1 MKAFFLITR
10 SVTGRLLGLR
20 RSIGLFVLTG
30 SIAPILL
37 VLAPGRSGEWMA
49 TFYNDITV
57 GLGFS
62 ILFPV
67 AALVVSTAA
76 LGEERKSHTLPFLLL
91 KPVSRWVVSLGVITA
106 AALASFVILGAG
118 VIASWT
124 AAAVVTGDWSIG
136 VSTAV
141 AAAVQSVAS
150 AALFVPLGLVVGR
163 AAVAGLGYL
172 LIWEVTL
179 GNVIEG
185 IQASSIYRIV
195 VSAWADLA
203 ALTPDN
209 LETVTEVL
217 GRVEVGVGGRGRQG
231 RRTGDHLGHR
241 HRVAAQAQGP
251 GPRIIPARRHGR
263 LPAAGRHFP
272 IPAPGG
278 ITWGTTPLSGDRAR
292 CRSSAPPSLAPLY
305 NVGPCLPPAPSRQC
319 WDPSRP
325 SRWASPSPTSTC

>member
-1 MKAFFLITR
+1 MRAFLLITR

-30 SIAPILL
+30 SIAPVILA
-37 VLAPGRSGEWMA
+37 LARGRSEEQVA
-49 TFYNDITV
+49 TFYNDITL

-67 AALVVSTAA
+67 AALIVSTAA

-91 KPVSRWVVSLGVITA
+91 KPVSRWVISLGVITA
-106 AALASFVILGAG
+106 ATLASFVILQAG
-118 VIASWT
+118 VIASWM
-124 AAAVVTGDWSIG
+124 AAGVVTGDWSIG
-136 VSTAV
+136 VSTT
-141 AAAVQSVAS
+141 AAAALQSLAS

-163 AAVAGLGYL
+163 AAMVGLGYL

-209 LETVTEVL
+209 LETVTEAL
-217 GRVEVGVGGRGRQG
+217 GRVEVGVGGAVAKAAALVFISIAV
-231 RRTGDHLGHR
+231 TGLLLKHR
-241 HRVAAQAQGP
+241 DLVP
-251 GPRIIPARRHGR
+251 E
-263 LPAAGRHFP
+263 
-272 IPAPGG
+272 
-278 ITWGTTPLSGDRAR
+278 
-292 CRSSAPPSLAPLY
+292 
-305 NVGPCLPPAPSRQC
+305 
-319 WDPSRP
+319 
-325 SRWASPSPTSTC
+325 

>member
-1 MKAFFLITR
+1 MRAFLLITR

-37 VLAPGRSGEWMA
+37 FLAPGRSGDEVA
-49 TFYNDITV
+49 TLYNDITV
-57 GLGFS
+57 GLGLS

-91 KPVSRWVVSLGVITA
+91 KPASRWVIALGVVTA
-106 AALASFVILGAG
+106 ATLASFVILEAG
-118 VIASWT
+118 VLASWI

-136 VSTAV
+136 VSTTV

-163 AAVAGLGYL
+163 AAVVGLGYL

-179 GNVIEG
+179 GSVIEG

-203 ALTPDN
+203 TMTPDN
-209 LETVTEVL
+209 LDTVNEVL
-217 GRVEVGVGGRGRQG
+217 GRVEAGVGGAVAKAAALAIISVTI
-231 RRTGDHLGHR
+231 TGLLLR
-241 HRVAAQAQGP
+241 HRDLVP
-251 GPRIIPARRHGR
+251 E
-263 LPAAGRHFP
+263 
-272 IPAPGG
+272 
-278 ITWGTTPLSGDRAR
+278 
-292 CRSSAPPSLAPLY
+292 
-305 NVGPCLPPAPSRQC
+305 
-319 WDPSRP
+319 
-325 SRWASPSPTSTC
+325 

>member
-1 MKAFFLITR
+1 MLITR

-30 SIAPILL
+30 SIAPLLL

-91 KPVSRWVVSLGVITA
+91 KPVSRWAISLGVITA

-217 GRVEVGVGGRGRQG
+217 GRVEVGVGGAVAKAAALAIISVIV
-231 RRTGDHLGHR
+231 TGWLLKHR
-241 HRVAAQAQGP
+241 DLVP
-251 GPRIIPARRHGR
+251 E
-263 LPAAGRHFP
+263 
-272 IPAPGG
+272 
-278 ITWGTTPLSGDRAR
+278 
-292 CRSSAPPSLAPLY
+292 
-305 NVGPCLPPAPSRQC
+305 
-319 WDPSRP
+319 
-325 SRWASPSPTSTC
+325 